1 MAIELITI
9 LSPQL
14 IPVWFYGYGAVAYGI
29 VAAISFLIS
38 LFSFKLYRKSSLK
51 TNLVLSLSFLSLGI
65 AFACLLVSSL
75 YTYFYIPYFQDDV
88 GLGFFNHSAFN
99 FYYLASLISYI
110 LFSMMYLPGKIK
122 NKFFAFYVPLW
133 YIDWTNFHILS
144 IFIIGYVLLMNFMN
158 CYKKRNF
165 NSYLV
170 TFAFFTIEIF
180 HLLLLFIPF
189 DVSLYLAAHALLSV
203 GFGSLLIMLIR
214 VSVK

>member
-1 MAIELITI
+1 MVIEAI
-9 LSPQL
+9 SPQL
-14 IPVWFYGYGAVAYGI
+14 IPVWFYMYGGVAYGI

-38 LFSFKLYRKSSLK
+38 FFSFKLYKTSSLK
-51 TNLVLSLSFLSLGI
+51 TNLILSLSFLSLGV
-65 AFACLLVSSL
+65 AFSSLLAASL

-88 GLGFFNHSAFN
+88 NLGFLNRNAFN
-99 FYYLASLISYI
+99 LYYLTSLISYV
-110 LFSMMYLPGKIK
+110 LFSTMYLPGKIK

-144 IFIIGYVLLMNFMN
+144 IFIMGYVLLMNFMN

-170 TFAFFTIEIF
+170 TFAFFTIEVF